1 MGGQAGRA
9 KMALSLGT
17 HSVDI
22 SALSSKHSIAKQ
34 KESVLSDK
42 AALHAAEL
50 LGAFEAIKDVLL
62 MLKAQLERIDPALDR
77 DDAFVKHFQRFE
89 RSFKKAK
96 RLFLEPNNLA

>member
-1 MGGQAGRA
+1 MGTQ
-9 KMALSLGT
+9 SLGAHT
-17 HSVDI
+17 HNMDI
-22 SALSSKHSIAKQ
+22 SALSSKHSIANQ

-62 MLKAQLERIDPALDR
+62 MLKAQLEHIDPALDR
-77 DDAFVKHFQRFE
+77 DEAFVKHFQRFE